1 MMIEVSLKHNFCLIE
16 PQGPL
21 SRADFETI
29 AKQIDPVIEKGGQLD
44 GLIIRT
50 RDFPGWK
57 SFGDF
62 VEHCRFVKNHHRVI
76 DRIALVTDTPVAQI
90 FPLIVSHFVSAEVK
104 QFDFDDYDEAVVWMQ
119 STGPQ
124 D

>member
-1 MMIEVSLKHNFCLIE
+1 MIEVNLKHEFCLIE
-16 PQGPL
+16 PRGPL
-21 SRADFETI
+21 LREDFEAI
-29 AKQIDPVIEKGGQLD
+29 AKQIDPVIEKDGKLN

-62 VEHCRFVKNHHRVI
+62 IEHLRFVKDHHRRI
-76 DRIALVTDTPVAQI
+76 NRIALVTDTPVAQI
-90 FPLIVSHFVSAEVK
+90 FPLIVSHFVSAEVR

-119 STGPQ
+119 SCEPQ

>member
-29 AKQIDPVIEKGGQLD
+29 AKQIDPVIEEGGQLD

-50 RDFPGWK
+50 RVFPGWK

-62 VEHCRFVKNHHRVI
+62 IEHFRFVKNHHRAI

-104 QFDFDDYDEAVVWMQ
+104 QFDFDDYNEAVVWMQ